1 MDVAD
6 VKRRINRVL
15 DKAEKYEIFPP
26 VSLQLHKAVHDD
38 AVTSYK
44 LEKLLASNSKL
55 SLAIV
60 MRCSQIQDREWSTV
74 SHLPAAIESIGLP
87 RLNSMVM
94 AFEVAKLT
102 ISGRES
108 LRRHWAHALR
118 TACVARSIAVQT
130 MAVPEDDAF
139 VGGIMQDVGVVLM
152 RALRAESYRKTLRLC
167 GVTLVGLSAL
177 ERDRYGFDHGE
188 IGHMMLLRC
197 GGSKLLLDGVYT
209 HHEEKPSALGAVLHV
224 ADNIDIFSTLGMSDD
239 LVASS
244 AAELPVAQQ
253 IGLDENQYVQIIQRA
268 RQDANAIMSLVSQ
281 M

>member
-60 MRCSQIQDREWSTV
+60 TRCSQIQDREWSTV

-102 ISGRES
+102 I
-108 LRRHWAHALR
+108 
-118 TACVARSIAVQT
+118 
-130 MAVPEDDAF
+130 
-139 VGGIMQDVGVVLM
+139 
-152 RALRAESYRKTLRLC
+152 
-167 GVTLVGLSAL
+167 
-177 ERDRYGFDHGE
+177 
-188 IGHMMLLRC
+188 
-197 GGSKLLLDGVYT
+197 
-209 HHEEKPSALGAVLHV
+209 
-224 ADNIDIFSTLGMSDD
+224 
-239 LVASS
+239 
-244 AAELPVAQQ
+244 
-253 IGLDENQYVQIIQRA
+253 
-268 RQDANAIMSLVSQ
+268 
-281 M
+281 